1 MATGSFGNGQWIVP
15 ELNKPSALP
24 AMSCPPL
31 GHHLITLS
39 LLGILPTF
47 EHQSVFCV
55 SKCPSPGTIAVMKHH
70 VQIGVGRFYLAYTST
85 SVFITGESWDRNSR
99 QAGTLKAGA
108 NAEAMEAAAHW
119 LASHSELCVLS
130 CRSQDNQPRGWLHP
144 QWAGSLPLPHQ
155 PLIKNVPYRLDG
167 QQLDLKDAF
176 FSPRRL
182 PAFLMTPFCFKLT

>member
-1 MATGSFGNGQWIVP
+1 MASGLCSPRTQQALQGNSG
-15 ELNKPSALP
+15 SALP

-70 VQIGVGRFYLAYTST
+70 VRIGVGRVYLAYTST

-108 NAEAMEAAAHW
+108 DAEAVEAAAHW
-119 LASHSELCVLS
+119 LASHSTCFLVEARTTSPGDGSTHSGLGLS
-130 CRSQDNQPRGWLHP
+130 P
-144 QWAGSLPLPHQ
+144 
-155 PLIKNVPYRLDG
+155 
-167 QQLDLKDAF
+167 
-176 FSPRRL
+176 SPINH
-182 PAFLMTPFCFKLT
+182 